1 MAKPESP
8 SETPTHKIPAQPL
21 EVQDVLIWDFKKKE
35 YVKGFRKDLE
45 RLPAEYE
52 LFWDSVDASATDEA
66 PEEDKIIN
74 VERASSI
81 AVQADT
87 TPDDNVSTSVDINV
101 MASIDGQKWDTV
113 PYAEMNL
120 GDAEVKT
127 MLVNPGPLKIRL
139 RLDNNIASVA
149 ECRVK
154 VKVRE

>member
-1 MAKPESP
+1 MVDEVK
-8 SETPTHKIPAQPL
+8 QPL
-21 EVQDVLIWDFKKKE
+21 EVQDVLIWDFKTKE
-35 YVKGFRKDLE
+35 WIKGFRKDIE
-45 RLPAEYE
+45 RLPAEYN
-52 LFWDSVDASATDEA
+52 LFWDSVIASATNQT
-66 PEEDKIIN
+66 PYEDKIID
-74 VERASSI
+74 VERATSI

-87 TPDDNVSTSVDINV
+87 TPTDNVSTSVDVNV
-101 MASIDGQKWDTV
+101 MASIDGAKWDTV

-127 MLVNPGPLKIRL
+127 MLVAPGPLKLRL